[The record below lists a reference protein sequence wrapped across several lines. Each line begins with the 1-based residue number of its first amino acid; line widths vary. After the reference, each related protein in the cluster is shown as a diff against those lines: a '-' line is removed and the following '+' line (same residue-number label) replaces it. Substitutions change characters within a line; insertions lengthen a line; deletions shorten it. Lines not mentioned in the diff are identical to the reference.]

1 MPPSVSGIREG
12 VRILFDL
19 GYMKDLMGEVCSIRQ
34 DGTQVR
40 STIDGEVKIL
50 NLKNLR
56 RVRVIGPVEVD
67 SVDNMVNLRNLSQMT
82 ILDNLKVRY
91 NKKNI
96 YTYIGNILVTVNPY
110 VDLLIDGLDVMATYR
125 NQPIASMPPHVY
137 GLAEGMYQN
146 LLHDGVDQVVIIS
159 GESGAGKTEAF
170 KRILRHLAASS
181 EGDQITWGS
190 AAQGVLESTPLL
202 ESFGNATTLRND
214 NSSRFGKFVE
224 VFFTGPSIIGARV
237 TNYLLEKSRVVQ
249 QSTGERNY
257 HIFYQFLSGLDKET
271 KNAHHFTSV
280 SDFAYLQYGKA
291 SKVASRSDPEAL
303 HVLLNCW
310 SNLRFTGEDMDLCLR
325 IMSGVLHLGNVEFGE
340 RDEVS
345 FIKNPETL
353 DHIASEL
360 SINRQTLANVLTTK
374 VTETRA
380 EAVRSPVNQQQARVN
395 RDSIAKCLYSKYF
408 ELLVEELNHRL
419 APPTVGELEA
429 SRSISLLDIY
439 GFENLPSNSLE
450 QLCINYANEN
460 LQLFFNRYVF
470 ELEQAEYSSEGVSWS
485 YITFPDNRV
494 IINLLTGK
502 PDGIF
507 HILND
512 EAYLGQGNDL
522 SFIQKS
528 HAAHRNNPHYG
539 APKIASAS
547 EFLVI
552 HFAGTIAYSTEGLV
566 EKNRDRIRPE
576 ALDMLCDSKI
586 EGVAAM
592 FLPLNANRRSGGP
605 ASRIGRSPTLLDSF
619 HTSLLALMETMKTK
633 RPWFVRC
640 IKPNPDKKPMTFED
654 TMVMEQLRYIGILET
669 VRIRSSGFP
678 VRLPY
683 EQFVHNYTSLLDRQ
697 TFRQVTSIPGLKQR
711 TQALLNNIN
720 RVLVSSRPVKL
731 GQDYEVGRTKVFLR
745 QELADQLEGI
755 RRRRHVQA
763 ARIIQ
768 RAWRRRALGQLDRAR
783 NNAATLIQA
792 VFRGYLARKKNQ
804 KLLMRIRIP
813 APLMSM
819 SDAIMWKEHEEEEDY
834 EGNLTAAE
842 IASLPIPQDLAFVIE
857 EVSQSHGKES
867 FFVNPEMEVSKT
879 FMVKRLMTS
888 DLPGCWT
895 QFKGDLWTAPMIAQI
910 IASSGSAT
918 SKHLD
923 KFQLGQRMAP
933 LIRPLI
939 LNRPTQIEGD
949 MAIEASKLITRLLY
963 QNTGDMMDE
972 FLMGSYLYQMA
983 LSNFTL
989 FREILFQLLNQ
1000 TLSWPINSELD
1011 YATDSEDEEITF
1023 SHARK
1028 DLIRQKSTRWK
1039 STGRTGVQMKRTR
1052 HEISHKSAQDEMRR
1066 SHRRLWMHIAGILT
1080 CGRLPKSQRA
1090 AVVRHIRQFAPPR
1103 SLRFCEDRVVTA
1115 PVITRTYPPSML
1127 EWRVNYTGT
1136 NMALYLTY
1144 PDGTTA
1150 NIHTVCFTRADE
1162 LANQAISLKAK
1173 TARLGRGWTVSLYR
1187 KGGVIEPS
1195 GHRYVMDM
1203 LSATELPSDWF
1214 ALSGLGYDQN
1224 FLATTMDPSEYALGP
1239 PFVGT
1244 LRDNDAYKSARNFD
1258 RSVQMRY
1265 PSLDRRRHQMN
1276 GSAAR
1281 PPISNAGGGSTW
1293 SRKMSG
1299 TLASSTHG
1307 INDTAQQPQQ
1317 TRGASAAAREAS
1329 WLQAVRKMAAKR
1341 YDPPKQRMSI
1351 RRKRSVKGSGGGSGP
1366 SKVKLPRAAS
1376 VLAMDEDEGVT
1387 VQADNSVP
1395 SGPPIGLPGT
1405 TGTLSG
1411 YPPHEM
1417 RYLTYK
1423 HARWSLRVRKEL
1435 ITPLEKLKPKR
1446 LLDLVFCQIVGDVL
1460 ENVTPRL
1467 TSNDV
1472 RILRNTIGE
1481 ILLNSSL
1488 NQLLFQPTAVKRM
1501 VIDAAKQCPYY
1512 FGRFYAIEP
1521 TDGSEKSR
1529 VYNWCVVG
1537 HRSIRFVQQ
1546 KKNDRNLEPYAE
1558 VPLASIVTCD
1568 ASFKERPMPQRTI
1581 AGQKYL
1587 VNTKGIRLTDEPNYV
1602 TIRDDKGYVYDMY
1615 TSYADDLKRLIN
1627 IFVAEYNLKWQ
1638 NTSDVPKPPRG
1649 GREKTYVDYMSDT
1662 MSITSTRSSYSNVLE
1677 ALVPFGRE
1685 HFKDKRSIG
1694 KQLSWQSTP
1703 LKYGSLIKLSD
1714 PNAVESASR
1723 IFEAILELCQEC
1735 QPSKPPVALVQRILK
1750 LAKRHPAL
1758 QDEVFCQLVKQT
1770 NKNESENPN
1779 SLTMVWT
1786 IYAICTM
1793 FLTCSPKL
1801 RAMLLEHAKG
1811 ITLHDQKAQTLAA
1824 TVIGNL
1830 DKVEKYGPR
1839 QVLPPDAEVD
1849 AYLRGETTCKHRINL
1864 PARCAISVN
1873 VSPMSQI
1880 GEVSFMLSEQLNITQ
1895 TKERLEFTLF
1905 RLPSK
1910 PLDGIANLSLIPI
1923 ELKTYYFDSCP
1934 YDEGNENSALFYRR
1948 VCWWTQPDL
1957 TKRSPEY
1964 IKVLFDQVVE
1974 QFLSGYWISTD
1985 DGQLDERQY
1994 RELIQ
1999 MAVYLSFIFS
2009 NGSKLTHEEAVDLMP
2024 RGVGIRKREW
2034 TRQLLDAVAKCP
2046 EMTPAEA
2053 RKNLIIAIS
2062 HWPLYG
2068 ATCFHGFLKAL
2079 PESQSPRVFQKYYEN
2094 IDVAKSP
2101 IPIIVAICRSSICFL
2116 HPVRRV
2122 ILLNY
2127 PISNLK
2133 RVRKILS
2140 REEGDE
2146 YGGEVTL
2153 TFTSKNITLI
2163 LDQASTFF
2171 FVLDQCKRLQ
2181 EVK

>member
-1 MPPSVSGIREG
+1 MLQWNHG

-40 STIDGEVKIL
+40 STIDGE
-50 NLKNLR
+50 
-56 RVRVIGPVEVD
+56 
-67 SVDNMVNLRNLSQMT
+67 
-82 ILDNLKVRY
+82 
-91 NKKNI
+91 
-96 YTYIGNILVTVNPY
+96 TYIGNILVTVNPY

-257 HIFYQFLSGLDKET
+257 HIFYQFLSGLEKET

-1307 INDTAQQPQQ
+1307 INDTAQPQQ

-1750 LAKRHPAL
+1750 ASCLAKRHPAL

>member
-1 MPPSVSGIREG
+1 MASNVLGIREG

-19 GYMKDLMGEVCSIRQ
+19 GYMKDLMGEVCAVRR
-34 DGTQVR
+34 DGTFIR
-40 STIDGEVKIL
+40 STIDGEVKSL
-50 NLKNLR
+50 NMKNLR
-56 RVRVIGPVEVD
+56 RVRVVGPIEVD
-67 SVDNMVNLRNLSQMT
+67 GVDNMVNLRNLSQMT
-82 ILDNLKVRY
+82 ILDNLKIRY

-110 VDLLIDGLDVMATYR
+110 VDLLIDGLDVMTTYR
-125 NQPIASMPPHVY
+125 NQPMASMPPHVY
-137 GLAEGMYQN
+137 GIAEGMYQN

-181 EGDQITWGS
+181 EGEQITWGS

-224 VFFTGPSIIGARV
+224 VYFAGPSITGARV

-249 QSTGERNY
+249 QTPGERNY
-257 HIFYQFLSGLDKET
+257 HVFYQLLSGLDKET
-271 KNAHHFTSV
+271 KDAHHLTSV
-280 SDFAYLQYGKA
+280 SDYAYLQYGKA
-291 SKVASRSDPEAL
+291 SKVASRSDPDAL
-303 HVLLNCW
+303 KVLLSCW
-310 SNLRFTGEDMDLCLR
+310 STLRFTGDDMDLCLR

-345 FIKNPETL
+345 YIKNPE
-353 DHIASEL
+353 IL
-360 SINRQTLANVLTTK
+360 SIIANELGINKQTLANVLTTK
-374 VTETRA
+374 VTETRN
-380 EAVRSPVNQQQARVN
+380 EAVRSPVNEMQAKVN
-395 RDSIAKCLYSKYF
+395 RDSIAKYLYSKYF
-408 ELLVEELNHRL
+408 ELLVEELNRRL
-419 APPTVGELEA
+419 APPV
-429 SRSISLLDIY
+429 SDNSDSVPCISLLDIY

-470 ELEQAEYSSEGVSWS
+470 ELEQSEYSSEGVSWS
-485 YITFPDNRV
+485 YVTFPDNRV
-494 IINLLTGK
+494 IIQLLTGK

-512 EAYLGQGNDL
+512 EAYLGQGNDK

-528 HAAHRNNPHYG
+528 HAAHKNNPHYG
-539 APKIASAS
+539 VPKISSFS
-547 EFLVI
+547 EFLIV
-552 HFAGTIAYSTEGLV
+552 HFAGIIAYSTDGLV

-576 ALDMLCDSKI
+576 ALDMLCGSTL
-586 EGVAAM
+586 GRVASV
-592 FLPLNANRRSGGP
+592 FLPGNAKVNNRGP
-605 ASRIGRSPTLLDSF
+605 QAGTSSRFGRSPTLLDGF

-640 IKPNPDKKPMTFED
+640 IKPNPEKKPMTFED

-683 EQFVHNYTSLLDRQ
+683 EQFVHTYTSLLDRQ
-697 TFRQVTSIPGLKQR
+697 TFRQVTSIPDLKQR
-711 TQALLNNIN
+711 AQALLANIH
-720 RVLVSSRPVKL
+720 RVLGETTPVKL
-731 GQDYEVGRTKVFLR
+731 GKDFEVGKTKVFLR
-745 QELADQLEGI
+745 QELSDKLENV

-804 KLLMRIRIP
+804 KLLMKIRIP
-813 APLMSM
+813 APLQSGEPSALMAM
-819 SDAIMWKEHEEEEDY
+819 SDAIMWKENEEEMEY
-834 EGNLTAAE
+834 EAPLNDQE
-842 IASLPIPQDLAFVIE
+842 IASLSIPQDLSFVIE
-857 EVSQSHGKES
+857 KSDPGFLSNS
-867 FFVNPEMEVSKT
+867 AMEVSKT

-888 DLPGCWT
+888 DLPGSWT
-895 QFKGDLWTAPMIAQI
+895 QFRGDLWTAPAITQI
-910 IASSGSAT
+910 IANSGSAT

-923 KFQLGQRMAP
+923 KFQLGQRQAP

-949 MAIEASKLITRLLY
+949 MAIEASKLITKLIYQSSGDLLE
-963 QNTGDMMDE
+963 E
-972 FLMGSYLYQMA
+972 FLMGSYLYQLA

-1000 TLSWPINSELD
+1000 TFNWPINSELD
-1011 YATDSEDEEITF
+1011 YATDSEDEEIAF
-1023 SHARK
+1023 SYERK

-1039 STGRTGVQMKRTR
+1039 STGRTGVQMKRSR
-1052 HEISHKSAQDEMRR
+1052 HEYSHKTAQDEMRR

-1090 AVVRHIRQFAPPR
+1090 AVVRHVRQFAPPR
-1103 SLRFCEDRVVTA
+1103 SLRFCEDRIVTA
-1115 PVITRTYPPSML
+1115 PTTTRTYPPSML
-1127 EWRVNYTGT
+1127 EWRTNYTGT

-1144 PDGTTA
+1144 PDGATA
-1150 NIHTVCFTRADE
+1150 NIHTTCFSRADE

-1173 TARLGRGWTVSLYR
+1173 TARLGRGWTISLYR

-1214 ALSGLGYDQN
+1214 TLSGLIPDQT
-1224 FLATTMDPSEYALGP
+1224 FLATTMDPSQYALGP

-1244 LRDNDAYKSARNFD
+1244 LRDVDAYKSAKNFS

-1265 PSLDRRRHQMN
+1265 PSLARRNRRAGDEMT
-1276 GSAAR
+1276 AR
-1281 PPISNAGGGSTW
+1281 PPTGNSGRDSSW
-1293 SRKMSG
+1293 SRKVSG
-1299 TLASSTHG
+1299 SLASSTHG
-1307 INDTAQQPQQ
+1307 INDNSPQIQQAQSNN
-1317 TRGASAAAREAS
+1317 SAAAREAA

-1341 YDPPKQRMSI
+1341 YDPPKRLTSI
-1351 RRKRSVKGSGGGSGP
+1351 RRTRSIKAPSGSGGP
-1366 SKVKLPRAAS
+1366 SAAKLPRATSA
-1376 VLAMDEDEGVT
+1376 VPMDHDEEGIVM
-1387 VQADNSVP
+1387 QNGAAAP
-1395 SGPPIGLPGT
+1395 PGPPIGLPH
-1405 TGTLSG
+1405 TGGSLSG

-1435 ITPLEKLKPKR
+1435 ITPQEKLKPKR

-1460 ENVTPRL
+1460 ENATPRL
-1467 TSNDV
+1467 TPNDIRV
-1472 RILRNTIGE
+1472 LRNTIGE

-1488 NQLLFQPTAVKRM
+1488 NQLVLQPTAVKRM
-1501 VIDAAKQCPYY
+1501 IIDAAKQCPYY

-1521 TDGSEKSR
+1521 TDKSENSR
-1529 VYNWCVVG
+1529 LYHWCVVG
-1537 HRSIRFVQQ
+1537 LKAIRFVVQ
-1546 KKNDRNLEPYAE
+1546 KKNERHLEPYAE
-1558 VPLASIVTCD
+1558 IPLGNIESCK
-1568 ASFKERPMPQRTI
+1568 ASFKERPMVQRQL
-1581 AGQKYL
+1581 AGKKYL
-1587 VNTKGIRLTDEPNYV
+1587 VNTKGIRITDEPNYV
-1602 TIRDDKGYVYDMY
+1602 VLRDFKGQAIDMY
-1615 TSYADDLKRLIN
+1615 TTYAEDLSRLIN
-1627 IFVAEYNLKWQ
+1627 IFKDEYNMKKKSSD
-1638 NTSDVPKPPRG
+1638 TSNHRDPRD
-1649 GREKTYVDYMSDT
+1649 KNYVDYMSDSV
-1662 MSITSTRSSYSNVLE
+1662 SIASVRSNYGNALE
-1677 ALVPFGRE
+1677 TLIPFARE
-1685 HFKDKRSIG
+1685 NFKDKRNIG

-1723 IFEAILELCQEC
+1723 IFESILELCQERP
-1735 QPSKPPVALVQRILK
+1735 QSKPPAALVQRILK
-1750 LAKRHPAL
+1750 LTKRHPVL

-1770 NKNESENPN
+1770 NRNESENRN

-1786 IYAICTM
+1786 IYAICSM
-1793 FLTCSPKL
+1793 FLACSPDLRQKL
-1801 RAMLLEHAKG
+1801 IEHAKNC
-1811 ITLHDQKAQTLAA
+1811 TLNGHEVQPLAA

-1830 DKVEKYGPR
+1830 DKVEKFGLR
-1839 QVLPPDAEVD
+1839 QALPSDVEID
-1849 AYLRGETTCKHRINL
+1849 AYLNGDMTCKHRINL

-1873 VSPMSQI
+1873 VSPMSLI
-1880 GEVSFMLSEQLNITQ
+1880 GEVSFMLAEQLNITSA
-1895 TKERLEFTLF
+1895 KERLEFALF

-1910 PLDGIANLSLIPI
+1910 PLDGIANMSLIPI

-1934 YDEGNENSALFYRR
+1934 YEEGNENSALFYRR

-1957 TKRSPEY
+1957 EKRSPEY

-1985 DGQLDERQY
+1985 DGQLEEKQY

-2009 NGSKLTHEEAVDLMP
+2009 NGSNLSTEEAVDLMP
-2024 RGVGIRKREW
+2024 RGVGIRKRDW
-2034 TRQLLDAVAKCP
+2034 TRNLLEAISRCP
-2046 EMTPAEA
+2046 EMSPSEA
-2053 RKNLIIAIS
+2053 RKNLITAIS

-2068 ATCFHGFLKAL
+2068 ATCFHGFLKSI
-2079 PESQSPRVFQKYYEN
+2079 PEDQSPIKFQKYYDN
-2094 IDVAKSP
+2094 RDVTKPMLP
-2101 IPIIVAICRSSICFL
+2101 ILVAICRSSICFL
-2116 HPVRRV
+2116 HPVRRI
-2122 ILLNY
+2122 ILMSY
-2127 PISNLK
+2127 PISDLK
-2133 RVRKILS
+2133 RIRKMLS
-2140 REEGDE
+2140 REEGEE

-2153 TFTSKNITLI
+2153 SFSTQSVTFI
-2163 LDQASTFF
+2163 LDQVS
-2171 FVLDQCKRLQ
+2171 LLQ
-2181 EVK
+2181 F

>member
-19 GYMKDLMGEVCSIRQ
+19 GYMKDLMGEVCSVRQ
-34 DGTQVR
+34 NGTQVR

-56 RVRVIGPVEVD
+56 RVRVVGPVEVD
-67 SVDNMVNLRNLSQMT
+67 GVDNMVNLSLSQMT
-82 ILDNLKVRY
+82 ILDNLKIRY

-137 GLAEGMYQN
+137 GIAEGMYQN

-224 VFFTGPSIIGARV
+224 VYFTGPSIIGARV

-249 QSTGERNY
+249 QSPGERNY
-257 HIFYQFLSGLDKET
+257 HIFYQLLSGLDKET
-271 KNAHHFTSV
+271 KDAHYLTSI

-310 SNLRFTGEDMDLCLR
+310 TNLRFTGEDMDLCLR

-353 DHIASEL
+353 DIIASEL

-395 RDSIAKCLYSKYF
+395 RDSIAKYLYSKYF

-419 APPTVGELEA
+419 APPSAGELEA
-429 SRSISLLDIY
+429 SHSISLLDIY

-470 ELEQAEYSSEGVSWS
+470 ELEQAEYNSEGVSWS

-512 EAYLGQGNDL
+512 EAYLGQVRLSLCRANLDSVFETNILEMPSRKRQSSRCHRCRDQRTTRLFLGGDTFNNPKCVTVFCLLKGNDL

-528 HAAHRNNPHYG
+528 HAVHRNNPHYG
-539 APKIASAS
+539 VPKIASAL
-547 EFLVI
+547 EFLII

-576 ALDMLCDSKI
+576 ALDMLCDSNI
-586 EGVAAM
+586 EAVAAM
-592 FLPLNANRRSGGP
+592 FLPANANRRSGGP

-697 TFRQVTSIPGLKQR
+697 TFRQVTSIPDLKQR
-711 TQALLNNIN
+711 TQALLNNVN
-720 RVLVSSRPVKL
+720 RILVSSSPVKL
-731 GQDYEVGRTKVFLR
+731 GQDYEVGRSKVFLR
-745 QELADQLEGI
+745 QELADQLEDI

-813 APLMSM
+813 AP
-819 SDAIMWKEHEEEEDY
+819 ENEEEADY

-842 IASLPIPQDLAFVIE
+842 ISSLPIPQDLAFIIE
-857 EVSQSHGKES
+857 KVGQSHGKES
-867 FFVNPEMEVSKT
+867 FFVNPETEVSKT

-895 QFKGDLWTAPMIAQI
+895 QFKGDLWTAPTIAQI
-910 IASSGSAT
+910 IANSGSAT

-933 LIRPLI
+933 LIRPLL

-949 MAIEASKLITRLLY
+949 MAIEASKL
-963 QNTGDMMDE
+963 
-972 FLMGSYLYQMA
+972 A

-989 FREILFQLLNQ
+989 LREILFQLLNQ

-1039 STGRTGVQMKRTR
+1039 STGRMGVQMKRTR

-1115 PVITRTYPPSML
+1115 PAITRTYPPSLL

-1144 PDGTTA
+1144 PDGMFA
-1150 NIHTVCFTRADE
+1150 LEVRPKI
-1162 LANQAISLKAK
+1162 
-1173 TARLGRGWTVSLYR
+1173 
-1187 KGGVIEPS
+1187 GGAGLVIE
-1195 GHRYVMDM
+1195 
-1203 LSATELPSDWF
+1203 
-1214 ALSGLGYDQN
+1214 
-1224 FLATTMDPSEYALGP
+1224 
-1239 PFVGT
+1239 
-1244 LRDNDAYKSARNFD
+1244 
-1258 RSVQMRY
+1258 
-1265 PSLDRRRHQMN
+1265 
-1276 GSAAR
+1276 
-1281 PPISNAGGGSTW
+1281 
-1293 SRKMSG
+1293 SRK
-1299 TLASSTHG
+1299 
-1307 INDTAQQPQQ
+1307 
-1317 TRGASAAAREAS
+1317 
-1329 WLQAVRKMAAKR
+1329 
-1341 YDPPKQRMSI
+1341 
-1351 RRKRSVKGSGGGSGP
+1351 
-1366 SKVKLPRAAS
+1366 
-1376 VLAMDEDEGVT
+1376 
-1387 VQADNSVP
+1387 
-1395 SGPPIGLPGT
+1395 
-1405 TGTLSG
+1405 
-1411 YPPHEM
+1411 
-1417 RYLTYK
+1417 
-1423 HARWSLRVRKEL
+1423 
-1435 ITPLEKLKPKR
+1435 
-1446 LLDLVFCQIVGDVL
+1446 
-1460 ENVTPRL
+1460 
-1467 TSNDV
+1467 
-1472 RILRNTIGE
+1472 
-1481 ILLNSSL
+1481 
-1488 NQLLFQPTAVKRM
+1488 
-1501 VIDAAKQCPYY
+1501 
-1512 FGRFYAIEP
+1512 
-1521 TDGSEKSR
+1521 
-1529 VYNWCVVG
+1529 
-1537 HRSIRFVQQ
+1537 
-1546 KKNDRNLEPYAE
+1546 
-1558 VPLASIVTCD
+1558 
-1568 ASFKERPMPQRTI
+1568 
-1581 AGQKYL
+1581 
-1587 VNTKGIRLTDEPNYV
+1587 
-1602 TIRDDKGYVYDMY
+1602 
-1615 TSYADDLKRLIN
+1615 
-1627 IFVAEYNLKWQ
+1627 
-1638 NTSDVPKPPRG
+1638 
-1649 GREKTYVDYMSDT
+1649 
-1662 MSITSTRSSYSNVLE
+1662 
-1677 ALVPFGRE
+1677 
-1685 HFKDKRSIG
+1685 
-1694 KQLSWQSTP
+1694 
-1703 LKYGSLIKLSD
+1703 
-1714 PNAVESASR
+1714 
-1723 IFEAILELCQEC
+1723 
-1735 QPSKPPVALVQRILK
+1735 
-1750 LAKRHPAL
+1750 
-1758 QDEVFCQLVKQT
+1758 
-1770 NKNESENPN
+1770 
-1779 SLTMVWT
+1779 
-1786 IYAICTM
+1786 
-1793 FLTCSPKL
+1793 
-1801 RAMLLEHAKG
+1801 
-1811 ITLHDQKAQTLAA
+1811 
-1824 TVIGNL
+1824 
-1830 DKVEKYGPR
+1830 
-1839 QVLPPDAEVD
+1839 
-1849 AYLRGETTCKHRINL
+1849 
-1864 PARCAISVN
+1864 
-1873 VSPMSQI
+1873 
-1880 GEVSFMLSEQLNITQ
+1880 
-1895 TKERLEFTLF
+1895 
-1905 RLPSK
+1905 
-1910 PLDGIANLSLIPI
+1910 
-1923 ELKTYYFDSCP
+1923 
-1934 YDEGNENSALFYRR
+1934 
-1948 VCWWTQPDL
+1948 
-1957 TKRSPEY
+1957 
-1964 IKVLFDQVVE
+1964 
-1974 QFLSGYWISTD
+1974 
-1985 DGQLDERQY
+1985 
-1994 RELIQ
+1994 
-1999 MAVYLSFIFS
+1999 
-2009 NGSKLTHEEAVDLMP
+2009 
-2024 RGVGIRKREW
+2024 
-2034 TRQLLDAVAKCP
+2034 
-2046 EMTPAEA
+2046 
-2053 RKNLIIAIS
+2053 
-2062 HWPLYG
+2062 
-2068 ATCFHGFLKAL
+2068 
-2079 PESQSPRVFQKYYEN
+2079 
-2094 IDVAKSP
+2094 
-2101 IPIIVAICRSSICFL
+2101 
-2116 HPVRRV
+2116 
-2122 ILLNY
+2122 
-2127 PISNLK
+2127 
-2133 RVRKILS
+2133 
-2140 REEGDE
+2140 
-2146 YGGEVTL
+2146 
-2153 TFTSKNITLI
+2153 
-2163 LDQASTFF
+2163 
-2171 FVLDQCKRLQ
+2171 
-2181 EVK
+2181 

>member
-1 MPPSVSGIREG
+1 
-12 VRILFDL
+12 
-19 GYMKDLMGEVCSIRQ
+19 
-34 DGTQVR
+34 
-40 STIDGEVKIL
+40 
-50 NLKNLR
+50 
-56 RVRVIGPVEVD
+56 
-67 SVDNMVNLRNLSQMT
+67 
-82 ILDNLKVRY
+82 
-91 NKKNI
+91 
-96 YTYIGNILVTVNPY
+96 
-110 VDLLIDGLDVMATYR
+110 
-125 NQPIASMPPHVY
+125 
-137 GLAEGMYQN
+137 
-146 LLHDGVDQVVIIS
+146 
-159 GESGAGKTEAF
+159 
-170 KRILRHLAASS
+170 
-181 EGDQITWGS
+181 
-190 AAQGVLESTPLL
+190 
-202 ESFGNATTLRND
+202 
-214 NSSRFGKFVE
+214 
-224 VFFTGPSIIGARV
+224 
-237 TNYLLEKSRVVQ
+237 
-249 QSTGERNY
+249 
-257 HIFYQFLSGLDKET
+257 
-271 KNAHHFTSV
+271 
-280 SDFAYLQYGKA
+280 
-291 SKVASRSDPEAL
+291 
-303 HVLLNCW
+303 
-310 SNLRFTGEDMDLCLR
+310 
-325 IMSGVLHLGNVEFGE
+325 
-340 RDEVS
+340 
-345 FIKNPETL
+345 
-353 DHIASEL
+353 
-360 SINRQTLANVLTTK
+360 
-374 VTETRA
+374 
-380 EAVRSPVNQQQARVN
+380 
-395 RDSIAKCLYSKYF
+395 
-408 ELLVEELNHRL
+408 
-419 APPTVGELEA
+419 
-429 SRSISLLDIY
+429 
-439 GFENLPSNSLE
+439 
-450 QLCINYANEN
+450 
-460 LQLFFNRYVF
+460 
-470 ELEQAEYSSEGVSWS
+470 
-485 YITFPDNRV
+485 
-494 IINLLTGK
+494 
-502 PDGIF
+502 
-507 HILND
+507 
-512 EAYLGQGNDL
+512 
-522 SFIQKS
+522 
-528 HAAHRNNPHYG
+528 
-539 APKIASAS
+539 
-547 EFLVI
+547 
-552 HFAGTIAYSTEGLV
+552 
-566 EKNRDRIRPE
+566 
-576 ALDMLCDSKI
+576 MLCDSKI

-923 KFQLGQRMAP
+923 K
-933 LIRPLI
+933 
-939 LNRPTQIEGD
+939 
-949 MAIEASKLITRLLY
+949 ITRLLY

-1090 AVVRHIRQFAPPR
+1090 AVVR
-1103 SLRFCEDRVVTA
+1103 
-1115 PVITRTYPPSML
+1115 
-1127 EWRVNYTGT
+1127 
-1136 NMALYLTY
+1136 
-1144 PDGTTA
+1144 
-1150 NIHTVCFTRADE
+1150 
-1162 LANQAISLKAK
+1162 AK

-1615 TSYADDLKRLIN
+1615 TSY
-1627 IFVAEYNLKWQ
+1627 LKWQ

-1723 IFEAILELCQEC
+1723 IFE
-1735 QPSKPPVALVQRILK
+1735 
-1750 LAKRHPAL
+1750 
-1758 QDEVFCQLVKQT
+1758 
-1770 NKNESENPN
+1770 
-1779 SLTMVWT
+1779 
-1786 IYAICTM
+1786 
-1793 FLTCSPKL
+1793 
-1801 RAMLLEHAKG
+1801 G
-1811 ITLHDQKAQTLAA
+1811 
-1824 TVIGNL
+1824 
-1830 DKVEKYGPR
+1830 
-1839 QVLPPDAEVD
+1839 
-1849 AYLRGETTCKHRINL
+1849 
-1864 PARCAISVN
+1864 
-1873 VSPMSQI
+1873 
-1880 GEVSFMLSEQLNITQ
+1880 
-1895 TKERLEFTLF
+1895 
-1905 RLPSK
+1905 
-1910 PLDGIANLSLIPI
+1910 
-1923 ELKTYYFDSCP
+1923 
-1934 YDEGNENSALFYRR
+1934 
-1948 VCWWTQPDL
+1948 
-1957 TKRSPEY
+1957 
-1964 IKVLFDQVVE
+1964 
-1974 QFLSGYWISTD
+1974 
-1985 DGQLDERQY
+1985 
-1994 RELIQ
+1994 
-1999 MAVYLSFIFS
+1999 
-2009 NGSKLTHEEAVDLMP
+2009 
-2024 RGVGIRKREW
+2024 
-2034 TRQLLDAVAKCP
+2034 
-2046 EMTPAEA
+2046 
-2053 RKNLIIAIS
+2053 
-2062 HWPLYG
+2062 
-2068 ATCFHGFLKAL
+2068 
-2079 PESQSPRVFQKYYEN
+2079 
-2094 IDVAKSP
+2094 
-2101 IPIIVAICRSSICFL
+2101 
-2116 HPVRRV
+2116 
-2122 ILLNY
+2122 
-2127 PISNLK
+2127 
-2133 RVRKILS
+2133 
-2140 REEGDE
+2140 
-2146 YGGEVTL
+2146 
-2153 TFTSKNITLI
+2153 
-2163 LDQASTFF
+2163 
-2171 FVLDQCKRLQ
+2171 
-2181 EVK
+2181 

>member
-1 MPPSVSGIREG
+1 MLQLNRG

-40 STIDGEVKIL
+40 STIDGE
-50 NLKNLR
+50 
-56 RVRVIGPVEVD
+56 
-67 SVDNMVNLRNLSQMT
+67 
-82 ILDNLKVRY
+82 
-91 NKKNI
+91 
-96 YTYIGNILVTVNPY
+96 TYIGNILVTVNPY

-224 VFFTGPSIIGARV
+224 VFFSGPSIIGARV

-271 KNAHHFTSV
+271 KDAHYLTSV

-605 ASRIGRSPTLLDSF
+605 ASRIGRSPTLLDGF

-819 SDAIMWKEHEEEEDY
+819 SDAIMWKELEEEEDY

-1150 NIHTVCFTRADE
+1150 NIHTVCFSRADE

-1214 ALSGLGYDQN
+1214 ALSGLSYDQN

-1244 LRDNDAYKSARNFD
+1244 LRDNDAYKSARSFD

-1307 INDTAQQPQQ
+1307 INDTAQAQQ

-1351 RRKRSVKGSGGGSGP
+1351 RRKRSVKGSGGGSGA

-1460 ENVTPRL
+1460 ENITPRL
-1467 TSNDV
+1467 TPNDV

-1521 TDGSEKSR
+1521 TEGSEKSR
-1529 VYNWCVVG
+1529 VYNWCIVG
-1537 HRSIRFVQQ
+1537 HKSIRFVQQ

-1568 ASFKERPMPQRTI
+1568 ASFKERPMPHRTI

-1587 VNTKGIRLTDEPNYV
+1587 VNTKGIRLTDEPNHV

-1638 NTSDVPKPPRG
+1638 NASDVPKPPRG

-1694 KQLSWQSTP
+1694 KQLSWQPTP

-1723 IFEAILELCQEC
+1723 IFEAILELCQER

-1849 AYLRGETTCKHRINL
+1849 AYLRGEMTCKHRINL

-2127 PISNLK
+2127 PISDLK